1 MFYLECG
8 DVPLGR
14 ISYLYLEL
22 DVFNS
27 GKVDSNRSI
36 KYNGGFRK

>member
-14 ISYLYLEL
+14 VSYLYLEL
-22 DVFNS
+22 GVFNR
-27 GKVDSNRSI
+27 GKVDSNI
-36 KYNGGFRK
+36 KY